1 MSVCNDNLALSEWLR
16 PLARTSSN
24 AAMFTPNSDPT
35 LIAFENSINSR
46 NPMYM
51 VKVQTK
57 ECSNQ
62 AQWDGW
68 LAEGKDG
75 LLGEVPVAMICGSG
89 DGVFSVER
97 CRELATLLGIGDE
110 RFHVVEDVGHLSMLE
125 KPDQVNKIITDFFQQ
140 C

>member
-1 MSVCNDNLALSEWLR
+1 MSVCNDNLVLSEWLR
-16 PLARTSSN
+16 PLARASSN

-75 LLGEVPVAMICGSG
+75 LLGEVPVVWKWGWRVQRGEMQRTGHTAG
-89 DGVFSVER
+89 DR
-97 CRELATLLGIGDE
+97 R
-110 RFHVVEDVGHLSMLE
+110 
-125 KPDQVNKIITDFFQQ
+125 
-140 C
+140 